1 MTRPQAEPTRYVAS
15 RAARGSLLPTRGS
28 ACAWLAMLVLALTS
42 SGCVTTE
49 EVPLP
54 GSEPNL
60 EEAAR
65 LNTQLGID
73 YMRKGQLDLALEKLK
88 KALDQDPDLA
98 TAHSSIAFVY
108 ARRGENKL
116 AEKHYREA
124 LDQNSEDPFTL
135 NNFGVFLCGQGETK
149 DAEKYFLRAARTRDY
164 ATPEAAWTN
173 AGVCLRRDPKH
184 AARAEQYFRE
194 ALRINPQFPDALAQ
208 MAQLTYEKKDHLRAR
223 AFLQRYESVA
233 RATPQSLLIGARNER
248 ELGDMQSARA
258 YERRLKT
265 EFPDAPETYE
275 LLNKSGK
282 P

>member
-1 MTRPQAEPTRYVAS
+1 ML
-15 RAARGSLLPTRGS
+15 SLTGG
-28 ACAWLAMLVLALTS
+28 
-42 SGCVTTE
+42 GCVTTQ
-49 EVPLP
+49 EVPVP

-60 EEAAR
+60 EEAAK

-108 ARRGENKL
+108 ARRGENRL
-116 AEKHYREA
+116 AEKHYRKA
-124 LDQNSEDPFTL
+124 LNRNADDPFTL
-135 NNFGVFLCGQGETK
+135 NNFGVFLCGQGELE
-149 DAEKYFLRAARTRDY
+149 DAEKYFLKAAHSKDY
-164 ATPEAAWTN
+164 ATPEAALTN
-173 AGVCLRRDPKH
+173 AGVCLRREPKQ

-194 ALRINPQFPDALAQ
+194 ALRRNPQFPDALVQ
-208 MAQLTYEKKDHLRAR
+208 MAQLTHESGDYLRAR

-233 RATPQSLLIGARNER
+233 RSTPQSLWIGARNER
-248 ELGDMQSARA
+248 RLGDMQSARA

-265 EFPDAPETYE
+265 EFPDAAETYE
-275 LLNKSGK
+275 LLNNSAK